1 MDNLSPVTPIVKG
14 NNSKKSYCIVTGNR
28 LLHGISRLQLEKL
41 QHRIEL
47 FRAKEKT
54 ARKRMKEDRKDFWF
68 SIEMNMNLGETS
80 DDLKTHY
87 YIFSSAG
94 KIQGITYSQVKALSD
109 ALHTFLK
116 DNTQRLRLR
125 HIDNSTWIHEQRENF
140 LIEIRED
147 ELTGKHGNLLDNNID
162 VSKEINHGCWD
173 VKPTFTTR
181 YILTDRDRTNYLPPE
196 FERFEKILADFLREN
211 K

>member
-173 VKPTFTTR
+173 VKPTFYYTL
-181 YILTDRDRTNYLPPE
+181 YINGQGSNKLSPPE